1 MIDIVSLNS
10 QLYHI
15 FHVKKKKKNLY
26 HIFDQI
32 AIPMVNSPPTGHRHS
47 NGDHCYHAQP
57 GETAAVH
64 FIGRVVKATKQDNG
78 VISESW

>member
-32 AIPMVNSPPTGHRHS
+32 AIHMVNSPPTGHRCS
-47 NGDHCYHAQP
+47 NGDHSYHVQR
-57 GETAAVH
+57 GETVAVH
-64 FIGRVVKATKQDNG
+64 FIGKEVKQRNKAM
-78 VISESW
+78 E